1 MNRRSGRLLAS
12 LLVLGLVSAC
22 QTPAVAPERFA
33 LEAAASPSL
42 VVRVKSPRRVQAV
55 VEDVDHLLVTVKA
68 ADGAEPT
75 RRIASSEFADSDASV
90 TFGSLAS
97 GEATVEVR
105 ALSAASRVLG
115 KATAQV
121 TVTPGVLAQVDVPVQ
136 LNPDYQLPAIAVAT
150 APIAIDFHLSDGD
163 AVIPSPALRPWG
175 TEVDSHTESGPLA
188 HMLADSHGGLWMA
201 SEQYWVNYYPG
212 GGFGGG
218 PASAGL
224 AVDSTGRV
232 WGASVDRI
240 QSGTTT
246 LSLSVPPAFNGFG
259 IDGSDHFWVASGAEV
274 RKLTTAGVEV
284 GSFPVGG
291 MAGALAVDPASGDV
305 WVGAGRDLVRLTPAG
320 VEAARARGVLLPGDV
335 WREVAVDEDGSAWAL
350 QYDGHRVV
358 KVAPDGALL
367 GSFKV
372 CRWPSGIVCDGAGHV
387 YVVNAE
393 GVYKLASDGT
403 VLGLQAFPGGVDYL
417 YDGYPSDVAIRSDGD
432 VWAVTSGDPF
442 TRLLRVRP

>member
-1 MNRRSGRLLAS
+1 MGRRSGRLLAC

-33 LEAAASPSL
+33 LEAAQSPNL
-42 VVRVKSPRRVQAV
+42 VVRVKQARRVQAV
-55 VEDVDHLLVTVKA
+55 VGDVDHLLVTVKA

-75 RRIASSEFADSDASV
+75 RRIAASEFTGSDASV
-90 TFGSLAS
+90 TFSSLAS

-105 ALSAASRVLG
+105 ALSAASWVLG
-115 KATAQV
+115 KATAQA
-121 TVTPGVLAQVDVPVQ
+121 TVTPGMLTQVDVPVQ
-136 LNPDYQLPAIAVAT
+136 LAPDYQPPATAVAT
-150 APIAIDFHLSDGD
+150 APIAIDLHLSDGD
-163 AVIPSPALRPWG
+163 AVIPPPALGPWG
-175 TEVDSHTESGPLA
+175 TEVDSHNENGPIV
-188 HMLADSHGGLWMA
+188 HMVADNHGGLWLA
-201 SEQYWVNYYPG
+201 SAQFFYNYYPW
-212 GGFGGG
+212 GGFGGA

-232 WGASVDRI
+232 WGASVNRI
-240 QSGTTT
+240 QSGATT
-246 LSLSVPPAFNGFG
+246 LSLSAPPAFNGFG

-274 RKLTTAGVEV
+274 TKLTTAGAEV
-284 GSFPVGG
+284 GRFPVGG
-291 MAGALAVDPASGDV
+291 TAGALAVDPASGDV
-305 WVGAGRDLVRLTPAG
+305 WVGAGRDLVRLTPTG
-320 VEAARARGVLLPGDV
+320 VEAARATGVLLPGDE

-403 VLGLQAFPGGVDYL
+403 VLGLQAFPGGVDHMYGG
-417 YDGYPSDVAIRSDGD
+417 DPSDVAIRSDGD
-432 VWAVTSGDPF
+432 VWAVTSGAPLS
-442 TRLLRVRP
+442 RLLRVRP